1 MLKQLLFS
9 SRPAFLLP
17 KTVRK
22 STRDPGV
29 RDPDIR
35 VWERCRPGYSWIPAG
50 GVGMFI
56 CHVKDTF
63 MPCFCI
69 FFKEKSRFIFKRP
82 RFVNAI
88 LVRLAC
94 HFPPSFSDKADYFLF
109 L

>member
-22 STRDPGV
+22 ATRDPDV
-29 RDPDIR
+29 KDPDIR
-35 VWERCRPGYSWIPAG
+35 VSERCRPGYSWIPAG

-63 MPCFCI
+63 MPCFYILSGGKGHLSYEKCNVIFGLSSKKCI
-69 FFKEKSRFIFKRP
+69 M
-82 RFVNAI
+82 
-88 LVRLAC
+88 
-94 HFPPSFSDKADYFLF
+94 Y
-109 L
+109 